1 MGLFSKIFGKKEA
14 GGIEAPTK
22 SFSQHLR
29 DAGQN
34 PDGLKFGIGSD
45 GTLTVSGELADDAA
59 RAGIVEVLNGIP
71 GVNAVNDQMTVAAAE
86 TVEQA
91 AESVFGTGDAGDGG
105 GEAVVEAS
113 GDGDAGGRTYTV
125 QSGDTLWKISQEMY
139 GSGGKYMKIFEAN
152 TSILDNPDKIFPG
165 QELTIPDLD
174 D

>member
-1 MGLFSKIFGKKEA
+1 MGLFSKIFGKKDG

-29 DAGQN
+29 DAGHD
-34 PDGLKFGIGSD
+34 PAGLKFGIGSD
-45 GTLTVSGELADDAA
+45 GTLTISGELADDAS
-59 RAGIVEVLNGIP
+59 RAGIVEVLSAVD
-71 GVNAVNDQMTVAAAE
+71 GVSSVNDQMTVATAQA
-86 TVEQA
+86 VEDA
-91 AESVFGTGDAGDGG
+91 AESVFGTGDAGGDG

-113 GDGDAGGRTYTV
+113 GEGGRTYTV
-125 QSGDTLWKISQEMY
+125 QAGDTLWKISQEMY

-152 TSILDNPDKIFPG
+152 TSILENPDRIFPG